1 MPPQGFEC
9 WSHVYPLL
17 AFAFQTVGRA
27 SKCKR
32 KSTEN
37 SYVYVGKGTVSLALY
52 GELESMRNSMFGK
65 DGTAQGVAKQRLIE
79 TLAKT
84 DKRIIYDPYSARF
97 VIGAG
102 LIKLMGHRFSAW
114 LGKKLAPGFHEHLI
128 ARTRFIDDLVEKAAT
143 TGAQQ
148 YVILGAGYDLR
159 AHRLDLP
166 SSLKIFEVDQS
177 EVQSRKLSK
186 LPENLASSE
195 NVTYVAL
202 DFAHQSLSE
211 QLTASG
217 FDVSKPTVFTLE
229 GVSQY
234 ITKEAGRAI
243 IEELSRLI
251 QTTTATFFIS
261 YVDELLDKDPEACFG
276 KGYPKAVQ
284 RAETIKALSA
294 KAGEP
299 WISFYAAEEVAS
311 LLSRNGFS
319 VEENVTLEDLNS
331 LYFAPVG
338 RALPENQILNLEHFV
353 IAKSQNY

>member
-1 MPPQGFEC
+1 
-9 WSHVYPLL
+9 
-17 AFAFQTVGRA
+17 
-27 SKCKR
+27 
-32 KSTEN
+32 
-37 SYVYVGKGTVSLALY
+37 
-52 GELESMRNSMFGK
+52 MRNSIFGK

-79 TLAKT
+79 TLAKS
-84 DKRIIYDPYSARF
+84 DKRIINDPYADRF

-102 LIKLMGHRFSAW
+102 LIKLMGHKFSVW
-114 LGKKLAPGFHEHLI
+114 LGEKLAPGFHEHLI
-128 ARTRFIDDLVEKAAT
+128 ARTRFIDDLIEKAAS

-166 SSLKIFEVDQS
+166 SSLRIFEVDQS

-186 LPENLASSE
+186 LPENLTSSE
-195 NVTYVAL
+195 NVTYVAV
-202 DFAHQSLSE
+202 DFTHQSLSE

-234 ITKEAGRAI
+234 ITKEAVSAT
-243 IEELSRLI
+243 IEELSTLI
-251 QTTTATFFIS
+251 QTTTSTFFIS

-284 RAETIKALSA
+284 RAETIKTLSA
-294 KAGEP
+294 KVGEP
-299 WISFYAAEEVAS
+299 WISFYTEEEIAS

-331 LYFAPVG
+331 LYFTPVG
-338 RALPENQILNLEHFV
+338 RTLQENQIFKLEHFV